1 MKMTAS
7 QQPQRVV
14 MVYDINTS
22 FIRRDMAIF
31 ESKGYDVVR
40 CEIQPESAGKFAWSV
55 LRQVWMLLRYGGR
68 NTLWVC
74 QSAGYL
80 SFFPALFSKVLPMRC
95 MVIVIG
101 TDGAC
106 LPEIDY
112 GHYRKPMLKYCAGV
126 SLKNCQGIATVHHSL
141 ERSDYTYFDVEH
153 KHQGFHSFIPGI
165 RTEVREIV
173 YGFDD
178 QKWGCDVPF
187 SDRKPDLLTVFVAS
201 WAKAAIRK
209 GFDLIVE
216 AAEAMPHRQFLVVGE
231 IPEGFD
237 VPDNLK
243 VQGNVDQT
251 QLRTLFNDHQFYLQV
266 SAFEGF
272 PNALCEAMACGCI
285 PIGSRVAGIPDIID
299 EWGEI
304 IDRKEVKQLVQAI
317 ERADERG
324 RANPNVA
331 QEISDGLF
339 ARFPLSRR
347 RDELVGFAEEIM
359 AGRAQS

>member
-1 MKMTAS
+1 
-7 QQPQRVV
+7 
-14 MVYDINTS
+14 
-22 FIRRDMAIF
+22 
-31 ESKGYDVVR
+31 
-40 CEIQPESAGKFAWSV
+40 
-55 LRQVWMLLRYGGR
+55 
-68 NTLWVC
+68 
-74 QSAGYL
+74 
-80 SFFPALFSKVLPMRC
+80 MRC
-95 MVIVIG
+95 LVIVIG

-304 IDRKEVKQLVQAI
+304 IDRKEVQQLVQAI
-317 ERADERG
+317 ERADDRG

-359 AGRAQS
+359 ASRAQS